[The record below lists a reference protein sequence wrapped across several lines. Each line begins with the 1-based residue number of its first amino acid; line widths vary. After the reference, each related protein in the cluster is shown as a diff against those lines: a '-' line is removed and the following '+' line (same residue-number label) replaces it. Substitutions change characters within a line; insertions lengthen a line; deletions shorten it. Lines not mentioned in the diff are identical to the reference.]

1 MDADGGS
8 SRVPGLVR
16 LTALAGLLVLLL
28 VSAREPASTDLSPAR
43 YRNPDGSPRYTNRL
57 ASEASPYLRQHA
69 HNPVD
74 WYPWGDEAFARARAE
89 NKPVFLSIGYS
100 SCHWCHVM
108 EEESF
113 EDEEVAA
120 VLNERYVAV
129 KVDREQRPDI
139 DAVYMAAV
147 QAMGVGGGWPLTV
160 WLTPD
165 RKPFYG
171 GTYFPPRGRERGMR
185 LGLLDLL
192 ARLDDA
198 YREKPDSVAAAA
210 ADIAGRLQHAAG
222 PPPGDALPDAALLHR
237 AYAEL
242 RSDFDAEQGGF
253 GEAPKFPS
261 PPTLEFL
268 LRYHRRTGAPEALGM
283 VTRTLDA
290 MAAGGIQDQLAG
302 GFHRYATDRAW
313 LVPHFEKMLYDN
325 ALLAGTYVEAS
336 QASSRPD
343 LGDVARR
350 TLDWITGDLGAPG
363 GGFYAAVDA
372 DSDGEEGR
380 FYLWTPAELEAA
392 LDPASARL
400 ALTYFGVSEAGQ
412 VGRRSVLHVA
422 ERLPEVAAREG
433 IDEGA
438 ARAWIDS
445 VRTQLLAA
453 RGRRPAPIIDRKVVV
468 AWNGL
473 AISAFAR
480 AAQAL
485 AEPRYAVQAGRAAD
499 AILGAA
505 HGDRLPRSLVDGVAG
520 GDGYL
525 EDYAFL
531 IAGLLDLFEATGDPR
546 RLDQAL
552 ALQGTLDAHFADPAG
567 GYFHTADDGEQL
579 LVREKPDMDGSEP
592 SGNSVALQNLLRLQE
607 LTGDDRWGDRAEH
620 MLRAFTPALSHGP
633 GALARMLCGAEFFL
647 DHPKEIVLVTP
658 SGGDGTASMLAA
670 LNARFVPNRALVVV
684 AEGRPLDALAGTI
697 PLVAEKTTRD
707 ARATAYVCE
716 RRVCQRPTNDPD
728 TFARELDRVTPL
740 S

>member
-1 MDADGGS
+1 MAPTGGA
-8 SRVPGLVR
+8 SRAPAIVR
-16 LTALAGLLVLLL
+16 MAALAGIAVLLS
-28 VSAREPASTDLSPAR
+28 VSFRHDVAPEGASARH
-43 YRNPDGSPRYTNRL
+43 RNPDGSPRYTNRL
-57 ASEASPYLRQHA
+57 AGEASPYLRQHA

-74 WYPWGDEAFARARAE
+74 WYPWGDEAFAKARAE
-89 NKPVFLSIGYS
+89 GKPVFLSIGYS

-139 DAVYMAAV
+139 DAVYMTAV

-160 WLTPD
+160 WLTSD

-171 GTYFPPRGRERGMR
+171 GTYYPPRGGERGVR

-198 YREKPDSVAAAA
+198 YRESPDRVATAA
-210 ADIAGRLQHAAG
+210 ADIVGRLQRAAG
-222 PPPGDALPDAALLHR
+222 PPPGDALPDAAPLHR

-242 RSDFDAEQGGF
+242 RADFDAEQGGF

-268 LRYHRRTGAPEALGM
+268 LRYHRRTGSPEALEM

-290 MAAGGIQDQLAG
+290 MAAGGIHDQLAG

-325 ALLAGTYVEAS
+325 ALIAGAYVEAG
-336 QASSRPD
+336 QASGRSD

-350 TLDWITGDLGAPG
+350 TLDWITRDMAAPG

-380 FYLWTPAELEAA
+380 FYLWTPAELEAV
-392 LDPASARL
+392 LDPASTRL
-400 ALTYFGVSEAGQ
+400 ATTYFGVSAAGQ
-412 VGRRSVLHVA
+412 IGGRSVLHVA
-422 ERLPEVAAREG
+422 EPVAEVAAREG
-433 IDEGA
+433 IDERA
-438 ARAWIDS
+438 ARAWIDA
-445 VRTQLLAA
+445 VRAQLLAA
-453 RGRRPAPIIDRKVVV
+453 RGRRAAPVIDRKVVV

-473 AISAFAR
+473 AISALAR
-480 AAQAL
+480 ASQAL
-485 AEPRYAVQAGRAAD
+485 AEPRYAVQASRAAD
-499 AILGAA
+499 AILGATRD
-505 HGDRLPRSLVDGVAG
+505 GRLPRSLVDGAAG
-520 GDGYL
+520 GNGYL

-567 GYFHTADDGEQL
+567 GYFHTADDDEQL

-592 SGNSVALQNLLRLQE
+592 SGNSVALQNLLRLHE
-607 LTGDDRWGDRAEH
+607 LTGDDRWHDAAEGT
-620 MLRAFTPALSHGP
+620 LRAFTPALSRGP
-633 GALARMLCGAEFFL
+633 GALARMLCGVDFYL

-658 SGGDGTASMLAA
+658 PGGDGAASMLAA
-670 LNARFVPNRALVVV
+670 LNARFVPNRTLVVV
-684 AEGRPLDALAGTI
+684 AEGRSPDALARSI
-697 PLVAEKTTRD
+697 PLVAGKTARD